1 MKCVN
6 HPEIDAIGTCVYCG
20 KFFCQDCLV
29 EANGRMYCKA
39 DIGNVL
45 KEAKEEAAA
54 AKTASPVINV
64 SNVNTN
70 VNTNVNAQNDIAYPY
85 KKKWTAF
92 ILCFFFG
99 AFGVHRFYVGK
110 IGTGIIWLLTG
121 GLLGIGWLL
130 DLIFILVGSFRDKA
144 GYPLK

>member
-6 HPEIDAIGTCVYCG
+6 HPEVDANSTCVYCG

-45 KEAKEEAAA
+45 REAKEEAAA

-70 VNTNVNAQNDIAYPY
+70 VNTNVNAQNAAAYPY

-92 ILCFFFG
+92 FLCFFFG

-121 GLLGIGWLL
+121 GLVGIGWLL

>member
-6 HPEIDAIGTCVYCG
+6 HTEIDAGGTCVYCG
-20 KFFCQDCLV
+20 KFFCNDCLV

-39 DIGNVL
+39 DISNVL
-45 KEAKEEAAA
+45 REAKEEAAT
-54 AKTASPVINV
+54 AKSASPVINV

-70 VNTNVNAQNDIAYPY
+70 VNTQNTISYPY
-85 KKKWTAF
+85 KKKLTAL
-92 ILCFFFG
+92 ILCLLLG
-99 AFGVHRFYVGK
+99 WAGIHRFYVGK
-110 IGTGIIWLLTG
+110 TGTGIIWLLSG
-121 GLLGIGWLL
+121 GLFGIGWLL

>member
-6 HPEIDAIGTCVYCG
+6 HPEIDAGGTCVYCG
-20 KFFCQDCLV
+20 KFFCNDCLV

-45 KEAKEEAAA
+45 REAKEEAAA

-70 VNTNVNAQNDIAYPY
+70 VNTNVNAQDAAFYPY
-85 KKKWTAF
+85 KKKITAL

-99 AFGVHRFYVGK
+99 TLGVHRFYVGK
-110 IGTGIIWLLTG
+110 TGTGIIWLLTL
-121 GLLGIGWLL
+121 GLFGVGWLL

>member
-6 HPEIDAIGTCVYCG
+6 HPEIDATGTCVYCG
-20 KFFCQDCLV
+20 KFFCKDCLV
-29 EANGRMYCKA
+29 EADGRMYCKA

-45 KEAKEEAAA
+45 KEAKEEAAT
-54 AKTASPVINV
+54 AKAASPVINV

-70 VNTNVNAQNDIAYPY
+70 LNANVNTQNAISYPY
-85 KKKWTAF
+85 KKKVIAF
-92 ILCFFFG
+92 ILCLL
-99 AFGVHRFYVGK
+99 FGVAGIHRFYVGK

-121 GLLGIGWLL
+121 GLCGVGWLL